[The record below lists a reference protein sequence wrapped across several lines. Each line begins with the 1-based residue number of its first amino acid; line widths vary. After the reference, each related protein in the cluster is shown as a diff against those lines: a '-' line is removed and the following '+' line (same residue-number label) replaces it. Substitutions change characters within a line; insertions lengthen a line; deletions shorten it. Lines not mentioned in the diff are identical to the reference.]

1 MKEPAVKVT
10 RRIITFKKP
19 VIIPERESKA
29 LTGRSLMTLAK
40 LVPEGLSLAVH
51 LQLPDSTIT
60 GIGFDALSNNLGM
73 SDVSYKILLH
83 WKRKCKDKQMGA
95 VSQLA
100 EALREMNYHVV
111 AEAILRCHLQHKEF
125 TRDSISFVQDED
137 LAKGQVA

>member
-1 MKEPAVKVT
+1 MIV
-10 RRIITFKKP
+10 IT
-19 VIIPERESKA
+19 ITITAERESKA

-83 WKRKCKDKQMGA
+83 WKRK
-95 VSQLA
+95 VSL
-100 EALREMNYHVV
+100 ETLLSSNY
-111 AEAILRCHLQHKEF
+111 
-125 TRDSISFVQDED
+125 
-137 LAKGQVA
+137 